1 MECYTKFIIWII
13 IIQSAVKKILYVN
26 TIRIS
31 VSIRIIRPGY
41 KSGSIR
47 MKSGFF
53 FCVIRMTVFIRIEAL
68 SPCQVQA
75 VFVTRIVYFCYKYNW
90 SKALNKIN
98 YYLKVGII
106 FYLFEFIKFIKAFL
120 NFSIEL
126 SYTFNI
132 YIFRFMKIKKR
143 D

>member
-1 MECYTKFIIWII
+1 MIVNIYFLSYFDIFADFNDYYLVNIKSFLIINILECYTKFIIWII

-26 TIRIS
+26 PIRIS

-68 SPCQVQA
+68 GSSSMS
-75 VFVTRIVYFCYKYNW
+75 FRIK
-90 SKALNKIN
+90 
-98 YYLKVGII
+98 
-106 FYLFEFIKFIKAFL
+106 
-120 NFSIEL
+120 L
-126 SYTFNI
+126 SV
-132 YIFRFMKIKKR
+132 K
-143 D
+143 